1 MLVKPRVFIIILFL
15 FLHLPVLLIATPVDD
30 CGKLTEDAI
39 VAAEQKDFITS
50 LDLLSKAKFIA
61 EENNLYLQQFWILT
75 NMGINYAEM
84 LDYSIALDNFLEAYK
99 IAVKHLDTR
108 NEMSILNN
116 IAGLYYLDNKYE
128 KAEEYYSKVYNYA
141 KEINDSALLGGC
153 ALNMALISNESGL
166 ISEALEYL
174 DTADEML
181 VSNRKALLKSASL
194 RIYTFLINNEYQKAE
209 VLALKLLPQLEEKEL
224 HDLKISVLIHLTR
237 INYYQQHTDKA
248 IAYAEQTM
256 GSEINLENKMVIFEL
271 FSAIYQQRGE
281 YIQAINYKDS
291 VMHISAQ
298 IQQITDN
305 KHFENNRIKFELL
318 KNEQEL
324 LESKLM
330 LKNERIVFIF
340 IIIISLMLIWAF
352 ITNSIKIKQKNK
364 IIELELEQEINKKL
378 LMEKQYKEQEINS
391 LLEKERL
398 VNEQERLTHE
408 IEKKNRELASKAL
421 FLSNRNELIENIVD
435 SLSKSPQISGNQE
448 VIANIQQL
456 KIQLKNN
463 TELDSFLSHF
473 ENINHNFI
481 HKLKEAHPELTAN
494 EIRFLSYIYINL
506 NPKEISSLLNITP
519 EYCKKKRQQI
529 AKKLNL
535 TSTSQLYNY
544 LSTFG

>member
-1 MLVKPRVFIIILFL
+1 MLVKSRVFISVLFL
-15 FLHLPVLLIATPVDD
+15 FLHLPVLLAATPVDD

-39 VAAEQKDFITS
+39 AAAEQKDFITS
-50 LDLLSKAKFIA
+50 LDLLSKAKLIA

-75 NMGINYAEM
+75 NIGINYAEM

-99 IAVKHLDTR
+99 IAVKHLDMR

-128 KAEEYYSKVYNYA
+128 KAGEYYTKVYNYA
-141 KEINDSALLGGC
+141 KEINDSTLLGGC
-153 ALNMALISNESGL
+153 ALNMALISNETGL
-166 ISEALEYL
+166 IPEALEYL
-174 DTADEML
+174 DVADEML
-181 VSNRKALLKSASL
+181 VSNRKALLKSASS
-194 RIYTFLINNEYQKAE
+194 RIYTFLLNKEYQKAE
-209 VLALKLLPQLEEKEL
+209 ALSLELLPQLEENEL
-224 HDLKISVLIHLTR
+224 HDLKILVLIHLTK
-237 INYYQQHTDKA
+237 INYYQQRTDKA
-248 IAYAEQTM
+248 IAYAEEAM
-256 GSEINLENKMVIFEL
+256 GDEINLENKMAIFEL
-271 FSAIYQQRGE
+271 LSAIYKQRRE
-281 YIQAINYKDS
+281 YIKAINYKDS

-340 IIIISLMLIWAF
+340 IILISLMLIWAF

-378 LMEKQYKEQEINS
+378 LLEKQYKEQEINS

-481 HKLKEAHPELTAN
+481 QKLKEAHPELTAN

-529 AKKLNL
+529 AKKLKL
-535 TSTSQLYNY
+535 TSTSQLYSY